1 MVRVFSVRSP
11 SASLRRSSASPRVAN
26 NHVWGL
32 MYSRVHHS
40 PMEPEL
46 VSREK
51 ALSTW
56 RTPWHEGFCINELCG
71 FSGGYNLKE
80 GHKKIEDASIA
91 SSTSILFSIRI
102 SRRHT
107 RGAPTA
113 MLTQSLHTQGALLA
127 ASCSVHLSAELS
139 SAGKYSRSMRLLDGG
154 L

>member
-1 MVRVFSVRSP
+1 
-11 SASLRRSSASPRVAN
+11 
-26 NHVWGL
+26 
-32 MYSRVHHS
+32 MYLRVHHS

-46 VSREK
+46 TSREK

-56 RTPWHEGFCINELCG
+56 RTPWHEDFCINELCG

-113 MLTQSLHTQGALLA
+113 QALLTRSLHTQECSFGSLPQR
-127 ASCSVHLSAELS
+127 ASFCRELS
-139 SAGKYSRSMRLLDGG
+139 SAGKYSGSLCLLDGG

>member
-1 MVRVFSVRSP
+1 MPICCYLATKAYGACIFRPFTIRFFTSFFSFSP
-11 SASLRRSSASPRVAN
+11 SCQQPCV
-26 NHVWGL
+26 GL

-56 RTPWHEGFCINELCG
+56 RTPWHEGFCINALCG

-80 GHKKIEDASIA
+80 GHKKIEDAFIA

-113 MLTQSLHTQGALLA
+113 MLTQSLHTQECSFGSLLQR
-127 ASCSVHLSAELS
+127 ASFCRAV
-139 SAGKYSRSMRLLDGG
+139 
-154 L
+154 